1 MNNDF
6 ETVNTEFA
14 KAVAN
19 HKKIVKQINNIS
31 EDYMLK
37 HKHKFINTEGEFAFD
52 KKVIDGNN
60 WYFFK
65 TKELS
70 NKFFSEF
77 YPYLSEQDW
86 EKVSKFHKITKG
98 FIRKYE
104 DNINVYVLSRN
115 RKLGMS
121 IIDDYINDH
130 RFFTEDL
137 LCTHCNNP
145 EFMEK
150 YAQKFMD
157 EFTEDSVLDPTDAK
171 EQFEDMINGT
181 CFSMMYGW
189 ENRLD
194 YDCLHAMKTLH
205 IEDNTRYADFF
216 HGVCK
221 FSKYDEFMA
230 WLKQMIEKL

>member
-1 MNNDF
+1 MINDF

-14 KAVAN
+14 KAAAN
-19 HKKIVKQINNIS
+19 HKRIVKQINNIS

-52 KKVIDGNN
+52 KKAFTGSN
-60 WYFFK
+60 WHFFK

-77 YPYLSEQDW
+77 YPYLSKQDW
-86 EKVSKFHKITKG
+86 EHISKFHKITKG

-104 DNINVYVLSRN
+104 DKINVYVLSRN
-115 RKLGMS
+115 RKLSMS
-121 IIDDYINDH
+121 IIDDYINDP

-157 EFTEDSVLDPTDAK
+157 EFTEDSVLDPSDA
-171 EQFEDMINGT
+171 EMQFLSMINGT
-181 CFSMMYGW
+181 CFSIMYCYMNGL
-189 ENRLD
+189 NYHCLLD
-194 YDCLHAMKTLH
+194 MKELHL
-205 IEDNTRYADFF
+205 EDNTKYADFF